1 MQKVL
6 NVTSEIDV
14 RTHIVKLKEIDVSVY
29 TPETERYLL
38 ISEEKKLYVLLRLRR
53 NVFMTKKSF
62 CHSHFWWSYKID
74 RRDCKFNAEKI
85 ISTVKSI

>member
-62 CHSHFWWSYKID
+62 CHSHF
-74 RRDCKFNAEKI
+74 
-85 ISTVKSI
+85 